1 MGLLDNQVSVE
12 IKVKREKVEVEVHI
26 NSRAEM
32 NLLLKDLTFLMTMF
46 LS

>member
-32 NLLLKDLTFLMTMF
+32 NLLVKDLTFLTIMS
-46 LS
+46 LL